1 MYGHLSF
8 KANFGPFQAI
18 KLTFRQSHADGTGYA
33 MLCHLTIQ
41 NYTLVNELDIEFA
54 NGMTVVTGETGTG
67 KSIMLDALA
76 LTLGSRADNAMIAQ
90 GSSRAEI
97 HATFDIANN
106 QEALLWLEQRDLG
119 NDHTCILRRVINRD
133 GRSRAFINGVPGTLN
148 DISSFGNLLVD
159 IHSQH
164 EHQSLLKTDTHRRLL
179 DEFGSLTDSAA
190 SVLECYQQHRKT
202 DEHLQKLLQETDQG
216 SSRLQLL
223 NYQLGELVELNPAE
237 GESTLLEIE
246 QKRLAN
252 IEDIKRYCQEVIQT
266 CTEEEDINVSSVLSR
281 AVDRL
286 TSIDDV
292 ALQPVIELLN
302 SSQIQVD
309 EAITDLKSMT
319 RHYEADPER
328 LLEVENR
335 LSTLYS
341 IARKHRVSPEEL
353 PALQVSIQ
361 KEITTLSDIDEQISM
376 LESELTTLKKRFQKA
391 AGTLTKQRQAAADAL
406 ASAVT
411 ERLTHLGMTGA
422 ELSIQLNARP
432 EESIHPNGH
441 EDIEFLI
448 STNPDQPHRPLARIA
463 SGGELSRISLAIQV
477 VTANTSRVPTLV
489 FDEVDAGISGAIAE
503 VVGAQVRGLGDQ
515 AQIICV
521 THLPQVA
528 AQGHHHLR
536 VSKSLES
543 GRTITRVIP
552 LKEKSRIEEIARMLG
567 GINVTGQSLAHAAEM
582 YATAQVQGV

>member
-1 MYGHLSF
+1 
-8 KANFGPFQAI
+8 
-18 KLTFRQSHADGTGYA
+18 

-202 DEHLQKLLQETDQG
+202 EEHLQKLLQETDLG

-252 IEDIKRYCQEVIQT
+252 IEDIKSYCQEVIQT
-266 CTEEEDINVSSVLSR
+266 CTEEEDINVSLVLSR
-281 AVDRL
+281 AVERL

-309 EAITDLKSMT
+309 EAITDLKSMN

-341 IARKHRVSPEEL
+341 IASKHRVSPEEL

-361 KEITTLSDIDEQISM
+361 KEITTLSNIDEQITM

-391 AGTLTKQRQAAADAL
+391 AGTLTKQRQAAAGAL

-411 ERLTHLGMTGA
+411 ERLTQLGMTGA
-422 ELSIQLNARP
+422 ELSIQLNTRP

-528 AQGHHHLR
+528 AQGHHHLQ

>member
-1 MYGHLSF
+1 
-8 KANFGPFQAI
+8 
-18 KLTFRQSHADGTGYA
+18 

-133 GRSRAFINGVPGTLN
+133 RRSRAFINGVPGTLN

-202 DEHLQKLLQETDQG
+202 DEHLQKLLKETDQG

-266 CTEEEDINVSSVLSR
+266 CTEEEGINVSSVLSR

-353 PALQVSIQ
+353 PAMQESIQ
-361 KEITTLSDIDEQISM
+361 KEITTLSNIDAQITM
-376 LESELTTLKKRFQKA
+376 LESELTTLKKLYLKA
-391 AGTLTKQRQAAADAL
+391 AGTLTKQRQGAAGAL

-411 ERLTHLGMTGA
+411 ERLTQLGMTGA
-422 ELSIQLNARP
+422 ELSIQLNTRP
-432 EESIHPNGH
+432 EESIHPNGR

>member
-1 MYGHLSF
+1 
-8 KANFGPFQAI
+8 
-18 KLTFRQSHADGTGYA
+18 

-190 SVLECYQQHRKT
+190 SVLECYQQHRNT
-202 DEHLQKLLQETDQG
+202 DEHLQKLLQETDLG

-266 CTEEEDINVSSVLSR
+266 CTEEEGINVSSVLSR
-281 AVDRL
+281 AVERL
-286 TSIDDV
+286 TSIDDD

-361 KEITTLSDIDEQISM
+361 KEITTLSNVDTQITV
-376 LESELTTLKKRFQKA
+376 LESELTTLKKRYLKA
-391 AGTLTKQRQAAADAL
+391 AGTLTKQRRAAAGAL

-528 AQGHHHLR
+528 AQGHHHLQ

-543 GRTITRVIP
+543 GRTMTRVIP

-582 YATAQVQGV
+582 YATAQVQGA

>member
-1 MYGHLSF
+1 
-8 KANFGPFQAI
+8 
-18 KLTFRQSHADGTGYA
+18 

-106 QEALLWLEQRDLG
+106 REALLWLEQRDLG

-252 IEDIKRYCQEVIQT
+252 IEDIKSYCQEVIQT

-281 AVDRL
+281 AVERL

-309 EAITDLKSMT
+309 EAITDLKSMN

-353 PALQVSIQ
+353 PALQESIQ
-361 KEITTLSDIDEQISM
+361 KEITTLSNIDAQITM

-391 AGTLTKQRQAAADAL
+391 AGTLTKQRQAAAGAL

-411 ERLTHLGMTGA
+411 ERLTQLGMTGA
-422 ELSIQLNARP
+422 ELSIQLNTRP

-528 AQGHHHLR
+528 AQGHHHLQ

-543 GRTITRVIP
+543 GRTMTRVIP

>member
-1 MYGHLSF
+1 
-8 KANFGPFQAI
+8 
-18 KLTFRQSHADGTGYA
+18 

-202 DEHLQKLLQETDQG
+202 DEHLQKLLKGTDQG

-361 KEITTLSDIDEQISM
+361 KEITTLSNIDEQITM

-391 AGTLTKQRQAAADAL
+391 AGTLTKQRQAAAGAL

-552 LKEKSRIEEIARMLG
+552 LKEKSRIKEIARMLG

>member
-1 MYGHLSF
+1 
-8 KANFGPFQAI
+8 
-18 KLTFRQSHADGTGYA
+18 

-252 IEDIKRYCQEVIQT
+252 IEDIKSYCQEVIQT
-266 CTEEEDINVSSVLSR
+266 CTEEEGINVSSVLSR

-353 PALQVSIQ
+353 PALQESIQ
-361 KEITTLSDIDEQISM
+361 KEITTLSNIDAQITM
-376 LESELTTLKKRFQKA
+376 LESELTTLKKRYQKA
-391 AGTLTKQRQAAADAL
+391 AGTLTKQRQAAAGAL

-411 ERLTHLGMTGA
+411 ERLTQLGMTGA

-528 AQGHHHLR
+528 AQGHHHLQ

>member
-1 MYGHLSF
+1 
-8 KANFGPFQAI
+8 
-18 KLTFRQSHADGTGYA
+18 
-33 MLCHLTIQ
+33 
-41 NYTLVNELDIEFA
+41 
-54 NGMTVVTGETGTG
+54 
-67 KSIMLDALA
+67 
-76 LTLGSRADNAMIAQ
+76 MI
-90 GSSRAEI
+90 
-97 HATFDIANN
+97 D
-106 QEALLWLEQRDLG
+106 
-119 NDHTCILRRVINRD
+119 
-133 GRSRAFINGVPGTLN
+133 
-148 DISSFGNLLVD
+148 
-159 IHSQH
+159 
-164 EHQSLLKTDTHRRLL
+164 
-179 DEFGSLTDSAA
+179 
-190 SVLECYQQHRKT
+190 
-202 DEHLQKLLQETDQG
+202 
-216 SSRLQLL
+216 
-223 NYQLGELVELNPAE
+223 
-237 GESTLLEIE
+237 
-246 QKRLAN
+246 
-252 IEDIKRYCQEVIQT
+252 
-266 CTEEEDINVSSVLSR
+266 
-281 AVDRL
+281 L

-309 EAITDLKSMT
+309 EAITDLKSMN

-328 LLEVENR
+328 LMEVENR

-341 IARKHRVSPEEL
+341 IASKHRVSPEEL

-361 KEITTLSDIDEQISM
+361 KEITTLSNIDEQITM

-391 AGTLTKQRQAAADAL
+391 AGTLTKQRQAAAGAL

-411 ERLTHLGMTGA
+411 ERLTQLGMTGA
-422 ELSIQLNARP
+422 ELSIQLNTRP

-528 AQGHHHLR
+528 AQGHHHLQ

>member
-1 MYGHLSF
+1 
-8 KANFGPFQAI
+8 
-18 KLTFRQSHADGTGYA
+18 

-190 SVLECYQQHRKT
+190 SVLECYQQHRNT
-202 DEHLQKLLQETDQG
+202 DEHLQKLLKETDQG

-266 CTEEEDINVSSVLSR
+266 CTEEEGINVSSVLSR
-281 AVDRL
+281 AVERL

-361 KEITTLSDIDEQISM
+361 KEITTLSNIDEQITM

-391 AGTLTKQRQAAADAL
+391 AGTLTKQRQAAGGAL
-406 ASAVT
+406 SSAVT
-411 ERLTHLGMTGA
+411 ERLTQLGMTGA

-543 GRTITRVIP
+543 GRTMTRVIP

>member
-1 MYGHLSF
+1 
-8 KANFGPFQAI
+8 
-18 KLTFRQSHADGTGYA
+18 

-202 DEHLQKLLQETDQG
+202 DEHLQKLLKETDQG

-252 IEDIKRYCQEVIQT
+252 IEDIKSYCQEVIQT
-266 CTEEEDINVSSVLSR
+266 CTEEEGINVSSVLSR

-353 PALQVSIQ
+353 PALQESIQ
-361 KEITTLSDIDEQISM
+361 KEITTLSNIDAQITM
-376 LESELTTLKKRFQKA
+376 LESELTTLKKRYLKA
-391 AGTLTKQRQAAADAL
+391 AGTLTKQRQAAAGAL

-411 ERLTHLGMTGA
+411 ERLTQLGMTGA

-528 AQGHHHLR
+528 AQGHHHLQ

>member
-1 MYGHLSF
+1 
-8 KANFGPFQAI
+8 
-18 KLTFRQSHADGTGYA
+18 

-106 QEALLWLEQRDLG
+106 REALLWLEQRDLG

-133 GRSRAFINGVPGTLN
+133 GRSRAFINGFPGTLN

-190 SVLECYQQHRKT
+190 SVLECYQQHRNT
-202 DEHLQKLLQETDQG
+202 DEHLQKLLQETDLG

-266 CTEEEDINVSSVLSR
+266 CTEEEGINVSSVLSR

-286 TSIDDV
+286 TSIDDD

-302 SSQIQVD
+302 SSQIQVE

-328 LLEVENR
+328 LMEVENR
-335 LSTLYS
+335 LSNLYS

-353 PALQVSIQ
+353 PALQLSIQ
-361 KEITTLSDIDEQISM
+361 KEITTLSNIDEQITM

-391 AGTLTKQRQAAADAL
+391 AGTLTKQRQAAAGAL

-411 ERLTHLGMTGA
+411 ERLTQLGMTGA
-422 ELSIQLNARP
+422 ELSIQLNTRP

-528 AQGHHHLR
+528 AQGHHHLQ

-582 YATAQVQGV
+582 YATAQVQGA

>member
-1 MYGHLSF
+1 
-8 KANFGPFQAI
+8 
-18 KLTFRQSHADGTGYA
+18 

-106 QEALLWLEQRDLG
+106 PEALLWLEQRDLG

-202 DEHLQKLLQETDQG
+202 DEHLQKLLKETDQG

-252 IEDIKRYCQEVIQT
+252 IEDIKSYCQEVIQT

-281 AVDRL
+281 AVERL

-309 EAITDLKSMT
+309 EAITDLKSMN

-353 PALQVSIQ
+353 PALQESIQ
-361 KEITTLSDIDEQISM
+361 KEITTLSNIDAQITM

-391 AGTLTKQRQAAADAL
+391 AGTLTKQRQAAAGAL

-411 ERLTHLGMTGA
+411 ERLTQLGMTGA
-422 ELSIQLNARP
+422 ELSIQLNTRP

-528 AQGHHHLR
+528 AQGHHHLQ

>member
-1 MYGHLSF
+1 
-8 KANFGPFQAI
+8 
-18 KLTFRQSHADGTGYA
+18 

-41 NYTLVNELDIEFA
+41 NYTLVNELDIEFS

-106 QEALLWLEQRDLG
+106 QEALLWLKQRDLG

-148 DISSFGNLLVD
+148 DISSLGNLLVD

-202 DEHLQKLLQETDQG
+202 DEHLHKLLRDTDRG

-223 NYQLGELVELNPAE
+223 HYQLGELVELNPAE
-237 GESTLLEIE
+237 GESTRLEIE
-246 QKRLAN
+246 HKRLAN
-252 IEDIKRYCQEVIQT
+252 IEEIQSYCQEVIQT
-266 CTEEEDINVSSVLSR
+266 CTEEEDTNVSSVLRR
-281 AVDRL
+281 AVERL
-286 TSIDDV
+286 SSIDDK

-328 LLEVENR
+328 LMEVENR

-341 IARKHRVSPEEL
+341 IARKHRVSPGEL

-361 KEITTLSDIDEQISM
+361 KEITTLSNIDEQITL
-376 LESELTTLKKRFQKA
+376 LESELITLKKRYLKA
-391 AGTLTKQRQAAADAL
+391 ASTLSKQRQDAAGAL
-406 ASAVT
+406 AAAVT
-411 ERLTHLGMTGA
+411 ERLTHLGMPGA
-422 ELSIQLNARP
+422 ELSIQLNSRP

-448 STNPDQPHRPLARIA
+448 STNPDQPPRPLARIA
-463 SGGELSRISLAIQV
+463 SGGELSRISLAVQV

-528 AQGHHHLR
+528 AQGHHHFR
-536 VSKSLES
+536 VTKSLES

-552 LKEKSRIEEIARMLG
+552 LDEKSRIEEIARMLG
-567 GINVTGQSLAHAAEM
+567 GINITGQSRAHATEM
-582 YATAQVQGV
+582 YATAQVQGA

>member
-1 MYGHLSF
+1 
-8 KANFGPFQAI
+8 
-18 KLTFRQSHADGTGYA
+18 

-202 DEHLQKLLQETDQG
+202 DEHLQKLLKETDQG

-252 IEDIKRYCQEVIQT
+252 IEDIKSYCQEVIQT
-266 CTEEEDINVSSVLSR
+266 CTEEEGINVSSVLSR

-353 PALQVSIQ
+353 PDLTVSIQ
-361 KEITTLSDIDEQISM
+361 KEITTLSNIDEQITM
-376 LESELTTLKKRFQKA
+376 LESELITLKKRYLKA
-391 AGTLTKQRQAAADAL
+391 ASTLSKQRQDAAGAL
-406 ASAVT
+406 AAAVT
-411 ERLTHLGMTGA
+411 ERLTHLGMPGA

-432 EESIHPNGH
+432 EKSIHPNGH

-448 STNPDQPHRPLARIA
+448 STNPDQPPRPLARIA
-463 SGGELSRISLAIQV
+463 SGGELSRISLAVQV

-503 VVGAQVRGLGDQ
+503 VVGAQIRGLGDH

-521 THLPQVA
+521 THLPQGRGSGSPSFSGNQIFGIRQDDY
-528 AQGHHHLR
+528 QGD
-536 VSKSLES
+536 
-543 GRTITRVIP
+543 T
-552 LKEKSRIEEIARMLG
+552 
-567 GINVTGQSLAHAAEM
+567 TG
-582 YATAQVQGV
+582 

>member
-1 MYGHLSF
+1 
-8 KANFGPFQAI
+8 
-18 KLTFRQSHADGTGYA
+18 

-106 QEALLWLEQRDLG
+106 REALLWLEQRDLG

-133 GRSRAFINGVPGTLN
+133 GRSRAFINGIPGTLN

-202 DEHLQKLLQETDQG
+202 EEHLQKLLQETDLG

-252 IEDIKRYCQEVIQT
+252 IEDIKSYCQEVIQT
-266 CTEEEDINVSSVLSR
+266 CTEEEDINVSLVLSR
-281 AVDRL
+281 AVERL

-309 EAITDLKSMT
+309 EAITDLKSMN

-341 IARKHRVSPEEL
+341 IASKHRVSPEEL

-361 KEITTLSDIDEQISM
+361 KEITTLSNIDEQITM

-391 AGTLTKQRQAAADAL
+391 AGTLTKQRQAAAGAL

-411 ERLTHLGMTGA
+411 ERLTQLGMTGA
-422 ELSIQLNARP
+422 ELSIQLNTRP

-528 AQGHHHLR
+528 AQGHHHLQ

>member
-1 MYGHLSF
+1 
-8 KANFGPFQAI
+8 
-18 KLTFRQSHADGTGYA
+18 

-252 IEDIKRYCQEVIQT
+252 IEDIKSYCQEVIQT
-266 CTEEEDINVSSVLSR
+266 CTEEEGINVSSVLSR

-361 KEITTLSDIDEQISM
+361 KEITTLSNVDTQITV
-376 LESELTTLKKRFQKA
+376 LESELTTLKKRYLKA
-391 AGTLTKQRQAAADAL
+391 AGTLTKQRRAAAGAL

-411 ERLTHLGMTGA
+411 ERLTQLGMTGA

-528 AQGHHHLR
+528 AQGHHHLQ

>member
-1 MYGHLSF
+1 
-8 KANFGPFQAI
+8 
-18 KLTFRQSHADGTGYA
+18 

-202 DEHLQKLLQETDQG
+202 DEHLQKLLKGTDQG

-361 KEITTLSDIDEQISM
+361 KEITTLSNIDEQITM

>member
-1 MYGHLSF
+1 
-8 KANFGPFQAI
+8 
-18 KLTFRQSHADGTGYA
+18 

-528 AQGHHHLR
+528 AQGHNHLR

>member
-1 MYGHLSF
+1 
-8 KANFGPFQAI
+8 
-18 KLTFRQSHADGTGYA
+18 

-106 QEALLWLEQRDLG
+106 PEALLWLEQRDLG

-202 DEHLQKLLQETDQG
+202 EEHLQKLLKETDLG

-252 IEDIKRYCQEVIQT
+252 IEDIKSYCQEVIQT

-341 IARKHRVSPEEL
+341 IASKHRVSPEEL

-361 KEITTLSDIDEQISM
+361 KEITTLSNIDEQITM

-391 AGTLTKQRQAAADAL
+391 AGTLTKQRQAAAGAL

-411 ERLTHLGMTGA
+411 ERLTQLGMTGA
-422 ELSIQLNARP
+422 ELSIQLNTRP

-528 AQGHHHLR
+528 AQGHHHLQ

-582 YATAQVQGV
+582 YATAQVQGA

>member
-1 MYGHLSF
+1 
-8 KANFGPFQAI
+8 
-18 KLTFRQSHADGTGYA
+18 

-202 DEHLQKLLQETDQG
+202 DEHLQKLLKETDQG

-252 IEDIKRYCQEVIQT
+252 IEDIKSYCQEVIQT

-341 IARKHRVSPEEL
+341 IASKHRVSPEEL

-361 KEITTLSDIDEQISM
+361 KEITTLSNIDEQITM

-391 AGTLTKQRQAAADAL
+391 AGTLTKQRQAAAGAL

-411 ERLTHLGMTGA
+411 ERLTQLGMTGA
-422 ELSIQLNARP
+422 ELSIQLNTRP

-528 AQGHHHLR
+528 AQGHHHLQ

-543 GRTITRVIP
+543 GRTMTRVIP

>member
-1 MYGHLSF
+1 
-8 KANFGPFQAI
+8 
-18 KLTFRQSHADGTGYA
+18 

-202 DEHLQKLLQETDQG
+202 DEHLQKLLKETDQG

-281 AVDRL
+281 AVERL

-353 PALQVSIQ
+353 PALQESIQ
-361 KEITTLSDIDEQISM
+361 KEITTLSNIDAQITM

-391 AGTLTKQRQAAADAL
+391 AGTLTKQRQAAAGAL

-411 ERLTHLGMTGA
+411 ERLTQLGMTGA

-528 AQGHHHLR
+528 AQGHHHLQ

>member
-1 MYGHLSF
+1 
-8 KANFGPFQAI
+8 
-18 KLTFRQSHADGTGYA
+18 

-202 DEHLQKLLQETDQG
+202 DEHLQKLLKETDQG

-252 IEDIKRYCQEVIQT
+252 IEDIKSYCQEVIQT
-266 CTEEEDINVSSVLSR
+266 CTEEEGINVSSVLSR

-341 IARKHRVSPEEL
+341 IASKHRVSPEEL

-361 KEITTLSDIDEQISM
+361 KEITTLSNIDEQITM

-391 AGTLTKQRQAAADAL
+391 AGTLTKQRQAAAGAL

-411 ERLTHLGMTGA
+411 ERLTQLGMTGA

-528 AQGHHHLR
+528 AQGHHHLQ

>member
-1 MYGHLSF
+1 
-8 KANFGPFQAI
+8 
-18 KLTFRQSHADGTGYA
+18 

-106 QEALLWLEQRDLG
+106 REALLWLEQRDLG

-133 GRSRAFINGVPGTLN
+133 GRSRAFINGIPGTLN

-202 DEHLQKLLQETDQG
+202 DEHLQKLLKETDQG

-252 IEDIKRYCQEVIQT
+252 IEDIKSYCQEVIQT

-281 AVDRL
+281 AVERL

-361 KEITTLSDIDEQISM
+361 KEITTLSNIDEQITM

-391 AGTLTKQRQAAADAL
+391 AGTLTKQRQAAAGAL

-411 ERLTHLGMTGA
+411 ERLTQLGMTGA
-422 ELSIQLNARP
+422 ELSIQLNTRP

-528 AQGHHHLR
+528 AQGHHHLQ

-543 GRTITRVIP
+543 GRTMTRVIP

>member
-1 MYGHLSF
+1 
-8 KANFGPFQAI
+8 
-18 KLTFRQSHADGTGYA
+18 

-353 PALQVSIQ
+353 PAMQESIQ
-361 KEITTLSDIDEQISM
+361 KEITTLSNVDTQITV
-376 LESELTTLKKRFQKA
+376 LESELTTLKKLYLKA
-391 AGTLTKQRQAAADAL
+391 AGTLTKQRQAAAGAL

-411 ERLTHLGMTGA
+411 ERLTQLGMTGA

-503 VVGAQVRGLGDQ
+503 VVGAQIRGLGDQ

-528 AQGHHHLR
+528 AQGHHHLQ

-582 YATAQVQGV
+582 YATAQVQGA

>member
-1 MYGHLSF
+1 
-8 KANFGPFQAI
+8 
-18 KLTFRQSHADGTGYA
+18 

-106 QEALLWLEQRDLG
+106 PEALLWLEQRDLG
-119 NDHTCILRRVINRD
+119 NDQTCILRRVINRD

-202 DEHLQKLLQETDQG
+202 NEHLQKLLKETDQG

-266 CTEEEDINVSSVLSR
+266 CTEEEGINVSSVLSR
-281 AVDRL
+281 AVERL

-302 SSQIQVD
+302 SSQIQVE

-319 RHYEADPER
+319 RHFEADPER
-328 LLEVENR
+328 LMEVENR

-353 PALQVSIQ
+353 PALQESIQ
-361 KEITTLSDIDEQISM
+361 KEITTLSNVDAQITE
-376 LESELTTLKKRFQKA
+376 LELELTTLKKRYQKA
-391 AGTLTKQRQAAADAL
+391 AGTLTKQRQTAAGAL

-463 SGGELSRISLAIQV
+463 SGGELSRISLAVQV

-489 FDEVDAGISGAIAE
+489 FDEVDVGISGAIAE
-503 VVGAQVRGLGDQ
+503 VVGAQIRGLGDQ

-543 GRTITRVIP
+543 GRTMTRVIP

-567 GINVTGQSLAHAAEM
+567 GINVTGQSLAHAEEM

>member
-1 MYGHLSF
+1 
-8 KANFGPFQAI
+8 
-18 KLTFRQSHADGTGYA
+18 

-106 QEALLWLEQRDLG
+106 REALLWLEQRDLG

-133 GRSRAFINGVPGTLN
+133 GRSRAFINGIPGTLN

-202 DEHLQKLLQETDQG
+202 EEHLQKLLQETDLG

-252 IEDIKRYCQEVIQT
+252 IEDIKSYCQEVIQT

-309 EAITDLKSMT
+309 EAITDLKSMN

-328 LLEVENR
+328 LMEVENR

-341 IARKHRVSPEEL
+341 IASKHRVSPEEL

-361 KEITTLSDIDEQISM
+361 KEITTLSNIDEQITM

-391 AGTLTKQRQAAADAL
+391 AGTLTKQRQAAAGAL

-411 ERLTHLGMTGA
+411 ERLTQLGMTGA
-422 ELSIQLNARP
+422 ELSIQLNTRP

-528 AQGHHHLR
+528 AQGHHHLQ

>member
-1 MYGHLSF
+1 
-8 KANFGPFQAI
+8 
-18 KLTFRQSHADGTGYA
+18 

-252 IEDIKRYCQEVIQT
+252 IEDIKSYCQEVIQT

-281 AVDRL
+281 AVERL

-309 EAITDLKSMT
+309 EAITDLKSMN

-353 PALQVSIQ
+353 PALQESIQ
-361 KEITTLSDIDEQISM
+361 KEITTLSNIDEQITM

-391 AGTLTKQRQAAADAL
+391 AGTLTKQRQAAAGAL

-411 ERLTHLGMTGA
+411 ERLTQLGMTGA
-422 ELSIQLNARP
+422 ELSIQLNTRP

-528 AQGHHHLR
+528 AQGHHHLQ